1 MIFFLGGSPGG
12 GGGGHWFVAG
22 YHRLLR
28 YPTFDYVGLGQPFR
42 HSFVMCFW
50 VHKLMRPT
58 RGFRSLRASD
68 FGLWPLDSGVQQG
81 CQSFRKKKTGHFISI
96 GPSLLDSLAHYGL
109 GNF

>member
-22 YHRLLR
+22 YHRLLLR

-42 HSFVMCFW
+42 HSFLMCFW

-81 CQSFRKKKTGHFISI
+81 CQSFKKKKLDI
-96 GPSLLDSLAHYGL
+96 LLVSGRVY
-109 GNF
+109 